1 MKKTVKSI
9 TNLFGEHINLDA
21 LDIMFVGNDY
31 VMAKQKGYG
40 FIKMY
45 GPADGYTVEVEQN

>member
-9 TNLFGEHINLDA
+9 TNLFGEHISLDT

>member
-1 MKKTVKSI
+1 MKKTIKSI
-9 TNLFGEHINLDA
+9 TTIHGERISLDT

-45 GPADGYTVEVEQN
+45 GPANGYTVEVE